1 MKKVAIT
8 LGLALWV
15 ALFIG
20 GTLFL
25 SAGRVDIPFF
35 WANLLVWIGSM
46 IIIASIMDVDLMRE
60 RSRVGKG
67 VRGKLIQV
75 LGLPVLAGYFVI
87 AGLDVGRFHWSDS
100 VPTGLQVAG
109 LGVMV
114 LAFGLLSWII
124 LVNPF
129 FAKAVRIQEDRGHEI
144 ITSGPY
150 SHVRHPGYTAFA
162 LIFLAN
168 SLALGSWLSCIAAVG
183 FALFF
188 IGRTV
193 VEDKFLRENL
203 EGYTDYMEKVP
214 YRLIPGL
221 W

>member
-20 GTLFL
+20 GILFL

-35 WANLLVWIGSM
+35 WANLLVWIGFM
-46 IIIASIMDVDLMRE
+46 IIIASIMD
-60 RSRVGKG
+60 
-67 VRGKLIQV
+67 
-75 LGLPVLAGYFVI
+75 
-87 AGLDVGRFHWSDS
+87 
-100 VPTGLQVAG
+100 
-109 LGVMV
+109 
-114 LAFGLLSWII
+114 
-124 LVNPF
+124 
-129 FAKAVRIQEDRGHEI
+129 
-144 ITSGPY
+144 
-150 SHVRHPGYTAFA
+150 TAFA

-168 SLALGSWLSCIAAVG
+168 SLALGSWLSCIPAVG

-193 VEDKFLRENL
+193 IEDKFLQENL
-203 EGYTDYMEKVP
+203 EGYTGYIEKVP